1 MNAKRLL
8 CTLLAA
14 LMLLSLC
21 ACAQKQEAA
30 EAPAAA
36 EASESSAPAETPAE
50 EAPAE
55 EAPAEEAPVT
65 PDWNDLVYDREMPL
79 SYATQFKVEY
89 SGDSYKR
96 ITISDEKTTYLV
108 VAENAPVPENVP
120 ADVTVLQQPFDHI
133 YLVAAAAMDNF
144 AQLDAIDA
152 ITLSGKKGGDWYIEA
167 AAKAMQ
173 DGKMVYAGKYSEPD
187 YELIVSSGCDLA
199 IENTMIYH
207 SPEVLEKLQ
216 SLGIPVLV
224 ESSSYEEE
232 PFGRMEWIKLY
243 ASLLD
248 LEDEAAALFDEK
260 MANIADV
267 LDQEPSGKSVAFFY
281 ITSKG
286 AVNVRKSGDYIAKS
300 IVYAGGDYIGFDED
314 DDGSSQSTVNIQMEA
329 FYAKAKDADVIIY
342 NSIVDGELE
351 TIDELVALNPLL
363 ADFKAVKE
371 GNVWCLTK
379 NFYQESLELGD
390 LVLDVNAAITQPES
404 DSLRFLRKMQ

>member
-1 MNAKRLL
+1 MTAKRIL
-8 CTLLAA
+8 CALLAA

-21 ACAQKQEAA
+21 ACSSKQESA
-30 EAPAAA
+30 EAPAAEIA
-36 EASESSAPAETPAE
+36 EPAEPAETAEAPE

-55 EAPAEEAPVT
+55 EAPAA

-89 SGDSYKR
+89 AGDSYKR

-133 YLVAAAAMDNF
+133 YLVASAAMDNF
-144 AQLDAIDA
+144 AQLNAVDH
-152 ITLSGKKGGDWYIEA
+152 ITLSGRKDTDWYIEA

-199 IENTMIYH
+199 VENTMIYH

-243 ASLLD
+243 ASLLN
-248 LEDEAAALFDEK
+248 LEDEATALFDEK
-260 MANIADV
+260 MAAVSSV
-267 LDQEPSGKSVAFFY
+267 LGQEPSGQSVAFFY

-286 AVNVRKSGDYIAKS
+286 AVNVRKTGDYIAKS

-329 FYAKAKDADVIIY
+329 FYAKAKDADLIIY

-363 ADFKAVKE
+363 ADFKAVKD

-390 LVLDVNAAITQPES
+390 LVLDVNEALTNPASE
-404 DSLRFLRKMQ
+404 SLRFLRKMK

>member
-14 LMLLSLC
+14 LLLFSLC
-21 ACAQKQEAA
+21 ACAPKQEAA

-36 EASESSAPAETPAE
+36 EAAEPTKPAETAGTAAE
-50 EAPAE
+50 EAPSE
-55 EAPAEEAPVT
+55 QAPVT
-65 PDWNDLVYDREMPL
+65 PDWNELVYDREMPL

-89 SGDSYKR
+89 AGDSYKR

-133 YLVAAAAMDNF
+133 YLVASAAMDNF
-144 AQLDAIDA
+144 AQLDAIDH
-152 ITLSGKKGGDWYIEA
+152 ITLSGRKDTDWYIEA

-248 LEDEAAALFDEK
+248 LEDEATALFDEK
-260 MANIADV
+260 MAAVSSV
-267 LDQEPSGKSVAFFY
+267 LDQEPSGKSVVFFY

-286 AVNVRKSGDYIAKS
+286 AVNVRKTGDYIAKS

-329 FYAKAKDADVIIY
+329 FYAGAKDADLIIY

-363 ADFKAVKE
+363 ADFKAVKD

-390 LVLDVNAAITQPES
+390 LVLDVNEALTDPDAQ
-404 DSLRFLRKMQ
+404 DLRFLRKMQ

>member
-1 MNAKRLL
+1 MSAKRLL
-8 CTLLAA
+8 CALLAA

-21 ACAQKQEAA
+21 ACADKTVSEEPASAQTAA
-30 EAPAAA
+30 QPD
-36 EASESSAPAETPAE
+36 AE
-50 EAPAE
+50 EAPEEAAAE
-55 EAPAEEAPVT
+55 EAEIPVW
-65 PDWNDLVYDREMPL
+65 DELVYDREMPL

-89 SGDSYKR
+89 CGERYKR
-96 ITISDEKTTYLV
+96 ITISDQKTTYLV
-108 VAENAPVPENVP
+108 VAEDAPVPQGVP
-120 ADVTVLQQPFDHI
+120 ADVTVIQQPLNHI

-144 AQLDAIDA
+144 AQLNAIDA
-152 ITLSGKKGGDWYIEA
+152 ITLSGKKESDWYIET

-216 SLGIPVLV
+216 TLGIPVLV

-243 ASLLD
+243 ASLLN
-248 LEDEAAALFDEK
+248 LEDEATALFDEK
-260 MANIADV
+260 MDAVASV
-267 LDQEPSGKSVAFFY
+267 LDQDPSGKSVAFFY

-300 IVYAGGDYIGFDED
+300 IVYAGGEYISFDES
-314 DDGSSQSTVNIQMEA
+314 DDGSAQSTVNIQMEA
-329 FYAKAKDADVIIY
+329 FYAKAKDANMIIY

-351 TIDELVALNPLL
+351 TIDELVALSPLL
-363 ADFKAVKE
+363 TDFKAVKE

-379 NFYQESLELGD
+379 LLSGI
-390 LVLDVNAAITQPES
+390 AGTQRPGA
-404 DSLRFLRKMQ
+404 RCQ

>member
-1 MNAKRLL
+1 
-8 CTLLAA
+8 
-14 LMLLSLC
+14 
-21 ACAQKQEAA
+21 
-30 EAPAAA
+30 
-36 EASESSAPAETPAE
+36 
-50 EAPAE
+50 
-55 EAPAEEAPVT
+55 
-65 PDWNDLVYDREMPL
+65 MPL

-89 SGDSYKR
+89 SGENYKR

-108 VAENAPVPENVP
+108 VAEGAPVPENIP
-120 ADVTVLQQPFDHI
+120 EDVTVLQQPFDHI
-133 YLVAAAAMDNF
+133 YLVASAAMDNF
-144 AQLDAIDA
+144 AQLNAVDH
-152 ITLSGKKGGDWYIEA
+152 ITLSGRKDTDWYIEA
-167 AAKAMQ
+167 AAQAMQ

-199 IENTMIYH
+199 VENTMIYH

-243 ASLLD
+243 ASLLN
-248 LEDEAAALFDEK
+248 LEDEATALFDEK
-260 MANIADV
+260 MAAVSSV

-286 AVNVRKSGDYIAKS
+286 AVNVRKTGDYIAKS

-371 GNVWCLTK
+371 GTVWCLTK

-390 LVLDVNAAITQPES
+390 LVLDVNEALTNAES
-404 DSLRFLRKMQ
+404 ESLRFLRKMK